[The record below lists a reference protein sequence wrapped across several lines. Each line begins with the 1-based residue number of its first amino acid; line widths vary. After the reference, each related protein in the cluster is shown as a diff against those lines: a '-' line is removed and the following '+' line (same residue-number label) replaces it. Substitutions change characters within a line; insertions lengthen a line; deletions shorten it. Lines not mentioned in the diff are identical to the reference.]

1 MTTSQGPRSDL
12 LGPRADDDR
21 EPPVVCR
28 KLRTKMAF
36 GALQGVEDWR
46 FGDSTTAT
54 YWCLRTMETAGPDD
68 SFCHPHSC
76 QRGRSCFAAPD
87 GGELVALVDDPD
99 PAVRGRG

>member
-1 MTTSQGPRSDL
+1 MTTSQRRPTDGLD
-12 LGPRADDDR
+12 PRADDDR

-46 FGDSTTAT
+46 FGESTTAT

-76 QRGRSCFAAPD
+76 QQGRSCFAAPD
-87 GGELVALVDDPD
+87 GGELVALADEAD
-99 PAVRGRG
+99 PAAGRRA